1 MNKTNLNRFS
11 QVLIGVFAFI
21 ACNKLENKHM
31 ILRQYDNQ
39 NIEALVIKDLTLFE
53 ILSDFDTIKQKVDLK
68 NVNDPVTTFIRD
80 WFPDKILVSINSLE
94 INRKLSGRIHLKD
107 PSVKND
113 VPFDIL
119 EWVFENEDLSKTF
132 YELMIG
138 LRCVNYGNTRD
149 DNISIF
155 PILYRNRIFF
165 LVYSSFGNSD
175 KNVKIGLIGAFKLKF
190 ESALYENT
198 DLKINGVDFREKVI
212 ETMKKF

>member
-1 MNKTNLNRFS
+1 M
-11 QVLIGVFAFI
+11 
-21 ACNKLENKHM
+21 
-31 ILRQYDNQ
+31 
-39 NIEALVIKDLTLFE
+39 
-53 ILSDFDTIKQKVDLK
+53 
-68 NVNDPVTTFIRD
+68 
-80 WFPDKILVSINSLE
+80 PDKIFISINSLE
-94 INRKLSGRIHLKD
+94 IYRKLSGKINLKD
-107 PSVKND
+107 ISTKND
-113 VPFDIL
+113 IPFDIS

-175 KNVKIGLIGAFKLKF
+175 KNVKMGLIGAFKLKF

-198 DLKINGVDFREKVI
+198 ELKINGIDYKAKVI
-212 ETMKKF
+212 ETMKNY